1 VDRSEFQ
8 QLADVRIVE
17 ATALL
22 RLSMSDGAYYLGG
35 YAVECALK
43 SCISLTFGLHE
54 WPEKKFVND
63 CHTHVLADLLR
74 LAGLD
79 GALKSDAAANPTFG
93 QFWNDVK
100 DWSEHSRYQRHS
112 QAKAQALIEAITNPA
127 NGVLQWIKARW

>member
-1 VDRSEFQ
+1 MNRADFQ
-8 QLADVRIVE
+8 QLTDVRIAE
-17 ATALL
+17 AQALL
-22 RLSMSDGAYYLGG
+22 GLSMPDGAYYLGG

-43 SCISLTFGLHE
+43 ARISGRFALHE

-79 GALKSDAAANPTFG
+79 ADLRADAVADPVFG
-93 QFWNDVK
+93 RNWNDVK
-100 DWSEHSRYQRHS
+100 DWNEHCRYQTHS
-112 QAKAQALIEAITNPA
+112 QAKAQKLIDAIMNPA